1 MNGLSQRD
9 ELYNAILETVKR
21 HGSGIKIGLVRAVL
35 AEVEGDIGRRINN
48 NDFDIVS
55 GQLEER
61 NPRE

>member
-1 MNGLSQRD
+1 MKELSQRD
-9 ELYNAILETVKR
+9 ELYNVILETVKK
-21 HGSGIKIGLVRAVL
+21 HGSGMRIGLVRAVL

-61 NPRE
+61 TPRE